1 MCSTRS
7 LQTPVGGVLYRQ
19 GTPVEGTIELLFE
32 GHIMNYIQCMNV
44 DYKSTRKESFYGQCS
59 LLSPRTHNPHA
70 LGL

>member
-1 MCSTRS
+1 M
-7 LQTPVGGVLYRQ
+7 
-19 GTPVEGTIELLFE
+19 EGTIELLFE